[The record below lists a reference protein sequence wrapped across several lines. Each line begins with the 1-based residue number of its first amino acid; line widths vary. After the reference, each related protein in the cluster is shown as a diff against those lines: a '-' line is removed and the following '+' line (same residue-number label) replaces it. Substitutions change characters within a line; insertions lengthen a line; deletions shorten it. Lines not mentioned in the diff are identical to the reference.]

1 MNILV
6 LCIANYCRSPVAEFI
21 LRDKLGKN
29 FSVNS
34 AGVSPFF
41 LAKMDPRSRDYLQK
55 NGYESLFHSPKI
67 VTSKMIDSADIIFV
81 MDQKIIDILRRQ
93 HKGNIENK
101 VKLFNFLDLS
111 IDISDPYKLKSLD
124 LYNKQ
129 MMNIDFLCEQI
140 RNYLKKDGK
149 ENAKK

>member
-1 MNILV
+1 
-6 LCIANYCRSPVAEFI
+6 
-21 LRDKLGKN
+21 
-29 FSVNS
+29 
-34 AGVSPFF
+34 
-41 LAKMDPRSRDYLQK
+41 
-55 NGYESLFHSPKI
+55 
-67 VTSKMIDSADIIFV
+67 MIDSADIIFV
-81 MDQKIIDILRRQ
+81 MEQKIIDILRRQ